1 MSFQAGL
8 KGFAANLLG
17 GLGNIP
23 GAIIGGLLLGL
34 IESYGVAAFTLG
46 SYIHKVA
53 APAGAVLALVAV
65 IVIVVAMRAIARRE
79 QQLQEEAERA
89 FPGPLRDV

>member
-1 MSFQAGL
+1 MTQHRL
-8 KGFAANLLG
+8 
-17 GLGNIP
+17 
-23 GAIIGGLLLGL
+23 
-34 IESYGVAAFTLG
+34 
-46 SYIHKVA
+46 
-53 APAGAVLALVAV
+53 AGAVLALVAV